1 MNIPPVEFFMETDTL
16 HLAKELLGMM
26 LITRFEGVETSGR
39 IVETE
44 AYLGETDRAS
54 HAFGGKRT
62 QRTETMYLPGGH
74 AYVYLCYGIHHLF
87 NIVTHQKDVPHAIL
101 IRAIEPIEGI
111 EHMLKRRNKAKADFS
126 LTRGPG
132 SLSQALGIRTIHSG
146 LLLQTAG
153 IIIAEEESTEKK
165 EIIELST
172 RIGVDYAGSD
182 ALLPYRFSLKG
193 NPWVSGGKI
202 KTAGS

>member
-1 MNIPPVEFFMETDTL
+1 MQTDTL
-16 HLAKELLGMM
+16 HLAKELLGMI
-26 LITRFEGVETSGR
+26 LVTRFEGVETSGR

-62 QRTETMYLPGGH
+62 SRTETMYLPGGH

-87 NIVTHQKDVPHAIL
+87 NIVTHQKDIPHAIL
-101 IRAIEPIEGI
+101 IRAIEPMEGI

-132 SLSQALGIRTIHSG
+132 SLSQALGIRTVHSG
-146 LLLQTAG
+146 ILLQTSG
-153 IIIAEEESTEKK
+153 IIIAEDEGTRKK
-165 EIIELST
+165 GIIEVST